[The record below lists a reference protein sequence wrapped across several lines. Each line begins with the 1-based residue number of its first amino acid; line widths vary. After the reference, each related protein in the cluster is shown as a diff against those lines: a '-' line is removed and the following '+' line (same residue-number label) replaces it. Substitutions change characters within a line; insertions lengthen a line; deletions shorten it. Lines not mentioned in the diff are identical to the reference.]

1 MIINSKR
8 MAACQSGF
16 HDQKLQKRLVRVPIE
31 SGPNV
36 VLCDFCLSRM
46 MEAQQQGG
54 DLTLAILYQWAK
66 EYDDIP
72 KLPEFL
78 RRDCLKR
85 CQIVQFVN
93 HQLLRLRKA
102 NLHFPRILLDPDE
115 KERFIGIVEENKN
128 AIHDALGGFFS
139 NSERGNIALRLW
151 TGCLCAAKECRRTCV
166 TEHEPDG
173 TAMRESPYSS
183 DIRAESFNKIMITSR
198 EDPIYQ
204 AGVEIAPV
212 WELIENAGPDKKMY
226 LDGIPELNQSPITK
240 YLKDRNKTVI
250 SAEDIEM
257 NSVHS

>member
-1 MIINSKR
+1 
-8 MAACQSGF
+8 MAACRSGF
-16 HDQKLQKRLVRVPIE
+16 HDQKLQKSLVRVPIE

-46 MEAQQQGG
+46 MEAQHQGG
-54 DLTLAILYQWAK
+54 DLTMAILYQWAK
-66 EYDDIP
+66 EYDDVP

-93 HQLLRLRKA
+93 RQLLRLRKA

-115 KERFIGIVEENKN
+115 KGRFIGTVEENKN

-166 TEHEPDG
+166 TEHELDG
-173 TAMRESPYSS
+173 TAKKESTYSS
-183 DIRAESFNKIMITSR
+183 DVRAESFNKIMITSR

-257 NSVHS
+257 NSLHS

>member
-1 MIINSKR
+1 

-16 HDQKLQKRLVRVPIE
+16 HDQKLQRSLVRVPTE

-54 DLTLAILYQWAK
+54 DLTMTILYQWAK

-85 CQIVQFVN
+85 CQIVQYVN
-93 HQLLRLRKA
+93 QQILRIRKA
-102 NLHFPRILLDPDE
+102 NLHFPRILRDPDE
-115 KERFIGIVEENKN
+115 KGKFVGIVEKNKN
-128 AIHDALGGFFS
+128 VIHDALGDFFS

-151 TGCLCAAKECRRTCV
+151 TGCLCAVKECRPTCV
-166 TEHEPDG
+166 IEHNPNG
-173 TAMRESPYSS
+173 AAKRENTHSS
-183 DIRAESFNKIMITSR
+183 DVRAESFNKIMITSR
-198 EDPIYQ
+198 ADPIYK

-212 WELIENAGPDKKMY
+212 WELIENAGPDKKLF

-240 YLKDRNKTVI
+240 YLKDRNKAVI
-250 SAEDIEM
+250 SAEDIET
-257 NSVHS
+257 NSLRS

>member
-1 MIINSKR
+1 MIIISKR

-16 HDQKLQKRLVRVPIE
+16 HDQKLQKRLVRVPVE

-54 DLTLAILYQWAK
+54 DLSMAILYQWAK
-66 EYDDIP
+66 EYDDTP
-72 KLPEFL
+72 KLPELL

-93 HQLLRLRKA
+93 HQILRLRKA
-102 NLHFPRILLDPDE
+102 NLHFPRILLDPYE
-115 KERFIGIVEENKN
+115 KGRFIGIVEENKN
-128 AIHDALGGFFS
+128 ALHEALGGFSS

-151 TGCLCAAKECRRTCV
+151 TGCLCAAKECRGTCA
-166 TEHEPDG
+166 TDHELDG
-173 TAMRESPYSS
+173 TVKRESPYSS

-226 LDGIPELNQSPITK
+226 LDGISELNQSPITK

>member
-1 MIINSKR
+1 MIIISKR

-16 HDQKLQKRLVRVPIE
+16 HNQKLQKRLVRVPIE

-54 DLTLAILYQWAK
+54 DLSMAILYQWAK
-66 EYDDIP
+66 EYDYIP
-72 KLPEFL
+72 NLPELL
-78 RRDCLKR
+78 RTDCLKR

-115 KERFIGIVEENKN
+115 KGRFIGIVEENKN

-151 TGCLCAAKECRRTCV
+151 TGCLCAAKECRRTSV

-173 TAMRESPYSS
+173 TAKRESPYSP
-183 DIRAESFNKIMITSR
+183 DIRTESFNKIMITIR
-198 EDPIYQ
+198 EDPIYE

-240 YLKDRNKTVI
+240 HLKDRNKTVI

>member
-1 MIINSKR
+1 

-16 HDQKLQKRLVRVPIE
+16 HDQKLQWRLVRVPTE

-46 MEAQQQGG
+46 MEAQQKGG
-54 DLTLAILYQWAK
+54 DLSLAILYQWAK

-85 CQIVQFVN
+85 CQIVQYVN
-93 HQLLRLRKA
+93 QQILRIRKA

-115 KERFIGIVEENKN
+115 KGKFIGIVEKNKN
-128 AIHDALGGFFS
+128 IIHDTLGDFFS
-139 NSERGNIALRLW
+139 SSERGNIALRLW
-151 TGCLCAAKECRRTCV
+151 TGCFCAVKECRPTCV
-166 TEHEPDG
+166 IEHDPNG
-173 TAMRESPYSS
+173 TAKRESTCSS
-183 DIRAESFNKIMITSR
+183 DVRAESFNKIMITSR

-212 WELIENAGPDKKMY
+212 WELIENAGPNKKLY
-226 LDGIPELNQSPITK
+226 LDGIPELNRSPITK
-240 YLKDRNKTVI
+240 YLKDRNKKVI

-257 NSVHS
+257 NSLRS

>member
-1 MIINSKR
+1 MFIISKR
-8 MAACQSGF
+8 MPACQSGF

-54 DLTLAILYQWAK
+54 DLTMAILYQWAK

-72 KLPEFL
+72 KLPELL

-85 CQIVQFVN
+85 CQIVQFVDY
-93 HQLLRLRKA
+93 QLLRLRKA

-115 KERFIGIVEENKN
+115 KGRFIGIVEENKN

-173 TAMRESPYSS
+173 TVKRESPYSS
-183 DIRAESFNKIMITSR
+183 DIRAESFNKIMITTR

-212 WELIENAGPDKKMY
+212 WELIENAVPDKKMY